1 MQINLEVLISIVKK
15 NFYTK
20 WWNLN
25 ISISLKMMNTKLSGL
40 KGHGALVFLLLDF
53 IEDNALTLIKLGFRI
68 HENMPRLNTWK
79 YQDDD

>member
-1 MQINLEVLISIVKK
+1 
-15 NFYTK
+15 
-20 WWNLN
+20 
-25 ISISLKMMNTKLSGL
+25 MMNTKLSGL